1 MDTFALSL
9 RVEKQ
14 LTEMEAKHTISSR
27 WKMSDQEFTESE
39 QALLLD
45 KKDQLFLAIWKA
57 SKRRSF
63 LLKLKAKYAGMY

>member
-1 MDTFALSL
+1 MDTFSLSF

-14 LTEMEAKHTISSR
+14 LTEMEAKHTISSQ

-45 KKDQLFLAIWKA
+45 KKDQLLLAIWKA
-57 SKRRSF
+57 SKRRSIW
-63 LLKLKAKYAGMY
+63 LKLKAKYAGTY